1 MSPSQFGEQSWL
13 LFQTSGHHR
22 GHVPYL
28 QVNTRHNQFDVK
40 DTRQLAPIK
49 AFLLARWRQIS
60 SMADRMQVHI
70 WIWRSYQHIAFNFK
84 SNKLHFPLKQHSLRL
99 EMFFCFFFVFGSKC
113 DNYRIHL
120 PDFSEQLLSENVQ
133 KVLCIKLKI
142 LNQKLIK
149 LLDRLEAGLAI
160 K

>member
-99 EMFFCFFFVFGSKC
+99 EMFLFFFLYL
-113 DNYRIHL
+113 D
-120 PDFSEQLLSENVQ
+120 PNVTITGYI
-133 KVLCIKLKI
+133 C
-142 LNQKLIK
+142 LIFQSSYWVK
-149 LLDRLEAGLAI
+149 MFKKSCVSSLRFWT
-160 K
+160 KN